1 MLLETQNKSQAL
13 LRLKIKGKAARGIIL
28 GRYTKRLVTKI
39 NMLKI
44 ILHVMQYTQFTN
56 KSNIAVNIFIE

>member
-13 LRLKIKGKAARGIIL
+13 LRLKIKEKAARGIIL

-39 NMLKI
+39 KMLKI
-44 ILHVMQYTQFTN
+44 ILHVMQNTHIVYG
-56 KSNIAVNIFIE
+56 

>member
-13 LRLKIKGKAARGIIL
+13 FEIKNKGKSSKTYIIL

-39 NMLKI
+39 KMLKI
-44 ILHVMQYTQFTN
+44 ILHVMQKTHT
-56 KSNIAVNIFIE
+56 